1 MNFLLK
7 NDDQYSKAISAITGQ
22 ELLKGTDLSSFK
34 SFIDE
39 IKKAIDAKLKV
50 EMKFEATDNIVT
62 KHGFIDFCSLDI
74 DDSFTET
81 HLSIH
86 LAEAH
91 PEEQYIFKINPANY
105 EWNTLSKPNSFM
117 KFYLRND
124 DYSVNV
130 TIIVKY

>member
-7 NDDQYSKAISAITGQ
+7 NDDQYSKSISAITGQ
-22 ELLKGTDLSSFK
+22 ELLKGTDLSGFK

-91 PEEQYIFKINPANY
+91 P
-105 EWNTLSKPNSFM
+105 
-117 KFYLRND
+117 
-124 DYSVNV
+124 
-130 TIIVKY
+130 